1 MRKTM
6 VAASLALLGPVSVA
20 WGQEGAPKPAPEHKR
35 LAYFAGN
42 WDFRGE
48 AKASPMGPAG
58 PITFRETCEL
68 FEGGF
73 ALVCRSEGKSPMGPT
88 KSQSIMSYDLEKKA
102 YTYTAAES
110 NTPVFTALGQT
121 AGDTWTW
128 TTESKVGGKVMK
140 AKVTIKEAGPTS
152 YDFRME
158 MAVDGGTFTSVI
170 EGKSTRTGT

>member
-1 MRKTM
+1 MRKTI
-6 VAASLALLGPVSVA
+6 VLVVVVLSSVGGA
-20 WGQEGAPKPAPEHKR
+20 GWAQEGAPKPAPEHKR

-73 ALVCRSEGKSPMGPT
+73 ALVCRTEGKSPMGPT
-88 KSQSIMSYDLEKKA
+88 KSHSIMSYDVDKKA

-110 NTPVFTALGQT
+110 NTPVFTALGQA
-121 AGDTWTW
+121 AGETWTW
-128 TTESKVGGKVMK
+128 MTESTMGGKVMK
-140 AKVTIKEAGPTS
+140 TKVIVKETAPTG
-152 YDFRME
+152 YEFRME
-158 MAVDGGTFTSVI
+158 MAMDGGTFTPI
-170 EGKSTRTGT
+170 MEGKATKAGT